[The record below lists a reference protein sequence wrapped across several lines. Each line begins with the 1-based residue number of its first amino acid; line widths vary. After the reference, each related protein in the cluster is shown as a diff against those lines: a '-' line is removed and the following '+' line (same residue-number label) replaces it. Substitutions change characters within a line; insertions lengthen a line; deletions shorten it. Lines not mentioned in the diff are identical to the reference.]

1 MAQDSEQQHDGEHC
15 PVASTNSPSAECFEM
30 NAIHTSADTT
40 RIRRKSS
47 SSSSSSNN
55 NINNSDSEVAKG
67 DIEGKRVV
75 ASTSREI
82 ALDDASTAVEDM
94 FQNHY
99 VKIEYSETRF
109 SLKKLWSFV

>member
-15 PVASTNSPSAECFEM
+15 PAASTNSPSAECFEM
-30 NAIHTSADTT
+30 DAIHTSADTT
-40 RIRRKSS
+40 RARRKSS
-47 SSSSSSNN
+47 SSN
-55 NINNSDSEVAKG
+55 NNSDSEAAKG
-67 DIEGKRVV
+67 DIEGKRVI

-82 ALDDASTAVEDM
+82 TLDDASTAVEDM

-99 VKIEYSETRF
+99 VKIEYSETQF